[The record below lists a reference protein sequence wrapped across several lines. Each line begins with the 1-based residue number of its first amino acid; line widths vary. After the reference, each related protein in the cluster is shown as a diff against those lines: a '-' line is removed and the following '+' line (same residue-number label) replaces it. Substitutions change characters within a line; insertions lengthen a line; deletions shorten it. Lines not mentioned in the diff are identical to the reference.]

1 MVVTLGSSKTTTYS
15 SASARITL
23 VFPTEWDTTLANF
36 ISEPE
41 FNAILTELGR
51 LAAAD
56 GNLEQEIFDGVSY
69 LVDTNDFRSAVEYV
83 DNELRNSFH
92 KRKALLLVLHRSK
105 LHDLIKQAELEDILT
120 GATTWHDERN
130 KYVHARWCIPD
141 KKAGGVICLKFDA
154 AKKRDQVRSVKPSDL
169 HKVATGVE
177 DYTSRLRTHFLGT
190 FVDYRDWLEKR
201 MPLPGTPATP
211 IGEPKS
217 RSIKNKKKK

>member
-69 LVDTNDFRSAVEYV
+69 LVDTNDFESAVEYV

-92 KRKALLLVLHRSK
+92 ERKALLLVLHRSK

-130 KYVHARWCIPD
+130 QCVHARWCVPSER
-141 KKAGGVICLKFDA
+141 AW
-154 AKKRDQVRSVKPSDL
+154 RSNVP
-169 HKVATGVE
+169 E
-177 DYTSRLRTHFLGT
+177 
-190 FVDYRDWLEKR
+190 
-201 MPLPGTPATP
+201 
-211 IGEPKS
+211 I
-217 RSIKNKKKK
+217 